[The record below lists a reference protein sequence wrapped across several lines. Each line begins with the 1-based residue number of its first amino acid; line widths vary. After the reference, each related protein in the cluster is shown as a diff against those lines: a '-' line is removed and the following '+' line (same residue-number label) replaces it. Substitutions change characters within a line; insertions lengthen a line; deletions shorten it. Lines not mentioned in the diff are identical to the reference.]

1 MPLNRLHEGDAIMR
15 FLKLLPLAIVPLLA
29 TPAVAQ
35 DVQFKD
41 LTVEQASVA
50 QVGTPRP
57 GSLRMSLAANRPD
70 WTYGI
75 GENVGLLL
83 TTNEDAYVTVLDIGP
98 TGRVT
103 QLFPNP
109 YQPDNHVL
117 ANSPVEIGGASGA
130 RVTITGTVGA
140 ELIKVI
146 ASSRSTAMISQSRL
160 RRHGAFFTVDGGVP
174 TVLRDLQVVADQAIQ
189 SDAQIAVM
197 NLPLWTVADHMA
209 GAPSR
214 NWDNPRCTEHPRDS
228 RDRTFQRR
236 DVPLAPLIDRRTAC
250 ASR

>member
-1 MPLNRLHEGDAIMR
+1 MVMR
-15 FLKLLPLAIVPLLA
+15 FLKLLALATVPLLA
-29 TPAVAQ
+29 TQALAR

-75 GENVGLLL
+75 GETVGLLL
-83 TTNEDAYVTVLDIGP
+83 TMNEDAYVTVLDIGP
-98 TGRVT
+98 TGQVT

-109 YQPDNHVL
+109 YQTDNHVL

-130 RVTITGTVGA
+130 RVTVTGPVGA

-146 ASSRSTAMISQSRL
+146 ASKRPMVMISQSRL
-160 RRHGAFFTVDGGVP
+160 RRHGAFFAVDGGIP
-174 TVLRDLQVVADQAIQ
+174 TVLRDLQVVADQSALR
-189 SDAQIAVM
+189 DAPIALM
-197 NLPLWTVADHMA
+197 NLPLWTVANHVG
-209 GAPSR
+209 GAPALS
-214 NWDNPRCTEHPRDS
+214 WDNPRCPEHSRGS
-228 RDRTFQRR
+228 RDGAFQTR
-236 DVPLAPLIDRRTAC
+236 DCPSHR
-250 ASR
+250 

>member
-1 MPLNRLHEGDAIMR
+1 MR
-15 FLKLLPLAIVPLLA
+15 FLKLLALATFPLLA
-29 TPAVAQ
+29 TAAVAH
-35 DVQFKD
+35 DVQIRD
-41 LTVEQASVA
+41 LTVEQATVT
-50 QVGTPRP
+50 QVGTQRP
-57 GSLRMSLAANRPD
+57 GSLRMSLAADRPD

-75 GENVGLLL
+75 GETVGLLL

-109 YQPDNHVL
+109 YQPDSHVL

-130 RVTITGTVGA
+130 RVTVTGTVGA

-146 ASSRSTAMISQSRL
+146 ASSRPVAMISRSQL
-160 RRHGAFFTVDGGVP
+160 RRQGAFFTVDGGVP
-174 TVLRDLQVVADQAIQ
+174 TVLRDLQVVADQVIQ

-197 NLPLWTVADHMA
+197 NLPLWTVADVA
-209 GAPSR
+209 GAPAL
-214 NWDNPRCTEHPRDS
+214 NWDNPRCTEHSRGS
-228 RDRTFQRR
+228 RDRTFQSR
-236 DVPLAPLIDRRTAC
+236 DVPLAPLMDRRTAC

>member
-1 MPLNRLHEGDAIMR
+1 MPLIKLHERRWVMR
-15 FLKLLPLAIVPLLA
+15 FLKFLALATVPLLA
-29 TPAVAQ
+29 TPALAQ
-35 DVQFKD
+35 DVQFND
-41 LTVEQASVA
+41 LTVEQASIA
-50 QVGTPRP
+50 QAGTPRP

-70 WTYGI
+70 WTYAI
-75 GENVGLLL
+75 GETVGLLL

-130 RVTITGTVGA
+130 RVTVTGTVGA

-146 ASSRSTAMISQSRL
+146 ASTRPGAMIPQSRL
-160 RRHGAFFTVDGGVP
+160 RRHGAFLTVDGGVP
-174 TVLRDLQVVADQAIQ
+174 TVLRDLQVAADQAAQ
-189 SDAQIAVM
+189 SDTQIAVM
-197 NLPLWTVADHMA
+197 NLPLWTVADHVA
-209 GAPSR
+209 GAPAL
-214 NWDNPRCTEHPRDS
+214 NWDNPRCMEHSHGS
-228 RDRTFQRR
+228 RDHAFQTR
-236 DVPLAPLIDRRTAC
+236 DMPFAPLIDRRTPC

>member
-1 MPLNRLHEGDAIMR
+1 MR
-15 FLKLLPLAIVPLLA
+15 FLKFLALATVPLLA
-29 TPAVAQ
+29 TSAIAQ
-35 DVQFKD
+35 DVQLKD

-50 QVGTPRP
+50 QVGTQRP
-57 GSLRMSLAANRPD
+57 GSLWVSLAADRAD

-75 GENVGLLL
+75 GETVGLLL

-130 RVTITGTVGA
+130 KVTVTGPVGA

-146 ASSRSTAMISQSRL
+146 ASKRAMAMISQSRL
-160 RRHGAFFTVDGGVP
+160 RRHGAFFTVDGGVR
-174 TVLRDLQVVADQAIQ
+174 TVLRDLQVVADQEAQ
-189 SDAQIAVM
+189 SDARIALM
-197 NLPLWTVADHMA
+197 NLPLWTVADHVA
-209 GAPSR
+209 GAPAL
-214 NWDNPRCTEHPRDS
+214 NWDNPRCTEHSRGS
-228 RDRTFQRR
+228 RDGAFQTR
-236 DVPLAPLIDRRTAC
+236 DCPSHR
-250 ASR
+250 

>member
-1 MPLNRLHEGDAIMR
+1 MR
-15 FLKLLPLAIVPLLA
+15 FLKLLTLATVPLLA
-29 TPAVAQ
+29 TPALAQ
-35 DVQFKD
+35 DVQLKD

-50 QVGTPRP
+50 QVGTPRL

-75 GENVGLLL
+75 GETVGLLL

-103 QLFPNP
+103 QIFPNS

-130 RVTITGTVGA
+130 RVTVTGTVGA

-146 ASSRSTAMISQSRL
+146 ASSRPVAMISQSR
-160 RRHGAFFTVDGGVP
+160 RHGAFLTVDGGVP
-174 TVLRDLQVVADQAIQ
+174 RVLRDLQVVADQAAQ
-189 SDAQIAVM
+189 SDTQIAVM
-197 NLPLWTVADHMA
+197 NLPLWTVADR
-209 GAPSR
+209 GAPAL
-214 NWDNPRCTEHPRDS
+214 NWDSPRCTEHSHGS
-228 RDRTFQRR
+228 RDHAFQTR
-236 DVPLAPLIDRRTAC
+236 DCPSHR
-250 ASR
+250 